1 MGGEKEKEK
10 KERIENGKTFLK
22 TYSTPTST
30 LKQL

>member
-10 KERIENGKTFLK
+10 KERTEKGGTFLM
-22 TYSTPTST
+22 TYSTPSST